1 VTPTARYLVLV
12 ALRWLPVGLL
22 IPLSVL
28 LPLDR
33 GLSLSQVGLAFAA
46 QGVLVLLLELPTGGL
61 SDSWGRRQ
69 VLLLA
74 SAFGIASSAL
84 FVVAGSFAAF
94 VVVWAMQGVFRAL
107 DSGPLE
113 AWYVDATLARDPDA
127 ALEKGLSAGSAVLSG
142 AIAVGALA
150 SGGLVALDPADGM
163 DALTLPAVV
172 ALGLVVVSAVS
183 VLVLMTDDRAP
194 HARAGLRSSVREV
207 PRTVRTGTALVRRN
221 RVLLALVA
229 VEIFWGF
236 SMVTFENLTPVRLAE
251 LIDDPVSAAA
261 MMGPVSS
268 AAWFA
273 SALGAALAATLS
285 RRTGVAVAAGLMRV
299 LQGLAVLA
307 MGLVAGP
314 VGLVVAYLACYTVH
328 GASNP
333 LHMTLLHREVGGGH
347 RSTVISVNSM
357 VSMAAGSVG
366 TIGLTALA
374 DGASVA
380 TAMVVGA
387 AVLALG
393 APLYWPAL
401 VRERASASG
410 GVATEDQDRA
420 VVLAAADL
428 LQDPPGGTGDAVR
441 DGGPG
446 RTT

>member
-1 VTPTARYLVLV
+1 MTPTARYLVLV

-172 ALGLVVVSAVS
+172 ALGLV
-183 VLVLMTDDRAP
+183 
-194 HARAGLRSSVREV
+194 
-207 PRTVRTGTALVRRN
+207 
-221 RVLLALVA
+221 
-229 VEIFWGF
+229 
-236 SMVTFENLTPVRLAE
+236 
-251 LIDDPVSAAA
+251 
-261 MMGPVSS
+261 
-268 AAWFA
+268 
-273 SALGAALAATLS
+273 
-285 RRTGVAVAAGLMRV
+285 
-299 LQGLAVLA
+299 
-307 MGLVAGP
+307 
-314 VGLVVAYLACYTVH
+314 
-328 GASNP
+328 
-333 LHMTLLHREVGGGH
+333 
-347 RSTVISVNSM
+347 
-357 VSMAAGSVG
+357 
-366 TIGLTALA
+366 
-374 DGASVA
+374 
-380 TAMVVGA
+380 
-387 AVLALG
+387 
-393 APLYWPAL
+393 
-401 VRERASASG
+401 
-410 GVATEDQDRA
+410 
-420 VVLAAADL
+420 
-428 LQDPPGGTGDAVR
+428 
-441 DGGPG
+441 
-446 RTT
+446 